1 MKASRFISERLEFRG
16 RITVAATAVSFLVII
31 LSMMVLGG
39 FRREIR
45 GGVGA
50 VMGDVQMT
58 GDSVST
64 GAAFIPELLKIKG
77 VEGITPAIYNT
88 AVVRSGDSIDGVLF
102 KAVPSNDSTLTASV
116 PSTLAGRLGIGVGD
130 RLTAYFVGER
140 VKVRNF
146 TVREVYRDLLR
157 ADGSMIV
164 YVSLEDLQ
172 RVNGW
177 DSTRVGALEVTLS
190 DRFRSPEKEKAKAA
204 ELSMTSA
211 LFSPD
216 GGGLAASAAA
226 DRYARLFDWLGL
238 LDFNVLAILLLMT
251 LVAGF
256 NMISGLLIVLFRHT
270 GTIGTLK
277 AMGMDNRGIA
287 AVFLRMS
294 SRVVFK
300 GMAIGGGLA
309 LLFALVQGTTHL
321 LRLNPDNYF
330 VSFVPVAV
338 NVPQILLVCAAAWAA
353 IMLLLLLPSLFIARV
368 DPADTVRVK

>member
-1 MKASRFISERLEFRG
+1 
-16 RITVAATAVSFLVII
+16 
-31 LSMMVLGG
+31 MVLGG

-45 GGVGA
+45 SGIGS

-58 GDSVST
+58 GDSVFT
-64 GAAFIPELLKIKG
+64 DAAFIPHLLDAKG
-77 VEGITPAIYNT
+77 VEGITPVICNT
-88 AVVRSGDSIDGVLF
+88 AVVRSGDNIEGVLF
-102 KAVPSNDSTLTASV
+102 KGVPSQDSTLTVSI
-116 PSTLAGRLGIGVGD
+116 PSTLAESLGIGVGD

-157 ADGSMIV
+157 TDDSMMV
-164 YVSLEDLQ
+164 FAGLEDLQ

-177 DSTRVGALEVTLS
+177 DSTRVSALEVRLS
-190 DRFRSPEKEKAKAA
+190 DRFRDPVREKAKAA
-204 ELSMTSA
+204 ELSMIST
-211 LFSPD
+211 LYD
-216 GGGLAASAAA
+216 GGNGLVATAAA
-226 DRYARLFDWLGL
+226 DRYSRLFDWLGL
-238 LDFNVLAILLLMT
+238 LDFNVAAILLLMI

-256 NMISGLLIVLFRHT
+256 NMVSGLLIVLFRHT

-277 AMGMDNRGIA
+277 ALGMDNRGIA
-287 AVFLRMS
+287 GVFLRMAS
-294 SRVVFK
+294 GVVLK

-309 LLFALVQGTTHL
+309 LLFALVQGATHL
-321 LRLNPDNYF
+321 IRLNPENYF

-338 NVPQILLVCAAAWAA
+338 NVPQILLVCAASWAA

>member
-31 LSMMVLGG
+31 LSLMVVGG

-45 GGVGA
+45 SGVGS

-64 GAAFIPELLKIKG
+64 DAAFIPKLLEIKG

-88 AVVRSGDSIDGVLF
+88 AVVRSGDNIEGVLF
-102 KAVPSNDSTLTASV
+102 KAVPSKDSSLTVSV
-116 PSTLAGRLGIGVGD
+116 PSTLADRFGIGAGD
-130 RLTAYFVGER
+130 RLTAYFVDER

-146 TVREVYRDLLR
+146 TVREVYPDLLR
-157 ADGSMIV
+157 TDGSMIV
-164 YVSLEDLQ
+164 YAGLEDMQ

-177 DSTRVGALEVTLS
+177 DSTRVSALEVTLS
-190 DRFRSPEKEKAKAA
+190 DRFRSPDREKAKAA
-204 ELSMTSA
+204 ELSMAST
-211 LFSPD
+211 LYDD
-216 GGGLAASAAA
+216 GNGLAATAAA
-226 DRYARLFDWLGL
+226 TRYARLFDWLGL

-277 AMGMDNRGIA
+277 ALGMDNRGIA
-287 AVFLRMS
+287 GVFLRMS
-294 SRVVFK
+294 SRVVLK

-309 LLFALVQGTTHL
+309 MLFALVQGTTHL